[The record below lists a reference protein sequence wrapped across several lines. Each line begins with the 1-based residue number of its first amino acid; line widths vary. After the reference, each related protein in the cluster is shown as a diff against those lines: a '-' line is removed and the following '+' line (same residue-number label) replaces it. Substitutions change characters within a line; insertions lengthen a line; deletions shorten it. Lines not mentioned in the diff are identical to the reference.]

1 MLVDIIR
8 VEWLRTI
15 VEIGLLTFVTYYV
28 LTLLRGTRAVQVLI
42 GLIFL
47 WAFSLVAEYLK
58 LYVIST
64 LLDSFWIYF
73 FIAVVVLFQPEFR
86 RVLAQIGQ
94 RGLFMGLIREAHS
107 YVDEVIRA
115 ACTLSQKRV
124 GALIVIERE
133 ASLQRFVE
141 GGVRIDSEVDA
152 KLIQTIFSPY
162 TPLHD
167 GAVIIRNG
175 RLMAAACLLPL
186 SERAGS
192 DLELGTRHRAA
203 LEMTEELD
211 AVVVVVSEERGLV
224 SLVVN
229 GEVSVMMDQ
238 NELRD
243 RLSRVLHLSVAATY
257 GTEEPA
263 SDVA

>member
-1 MLVDIIR
+1 MLLDIIR

-15 VEIGLLTFVTYYV
+15 VEIGLLAFVTYYV

-47 WAFSLVAEYLK
+47 WAFSLLAEYLK

-94 RGLFMGLIREAHS
+94 RGLFMGLIRETHS

-211 AVVVVVSEERGLV
+211 AVVVVVSEETGIISVAETGRLVRNLDEETLTTTLRGL
-224 SLVVN
+224 L
-229 GEVSVMMDQ
+229 G
-238 NELRD
+238 LKK
-243 RLSRVLHLSVAATY
+243 
-257 GTEEPA
+257 EET
-263 SDVA
+263 

>member
-1 MLVDIIR
+1 MLLDIIR

-15 VEIGLLTFVTYYV
+15 VEIGLLAFVIYYV

-47 WAFSLVAEYLK
+47 WAFSLLAEYLK

-94 RGLFMGLIREAHS
+94 RGLFMGLIRETHS

-141 GGVRIDSEVDA
+141 GGVRIDGEVDA

-167 GAVIIRNG
+167 GAAIIRNG

-211 AVVVVVSEERGLV
+211 AVVVVVSEETGIISVAEAGRLVRNLDEETLTTTLRGL
-224 SLVVN
+224 L
-229 GEVSVMMDQ
+229 G
-238 NELRD
+238 LKK
-243 RLSRVLHLSVAATY
+243 
-257 GTEEPA
+257 EE
-263 SDVA
+263 S